1 MFDVGRCMGCQEYKW
16 FNRHVWYVLF
26 FFLQSLT
33 KNRDLSP
40 IIIGAT
46 VGKIKNP
53 AIMMGL
59 DGKSWR
65 LYVSLRP
72 AKNNHYGDYPG
83 LDGDITSLQ

>member
-1 MFDVGRCMGCQEYKW
+1 MLAG
-16 FNRHVWYVLF
+16 VWDAKNTNDSIDMCDMCC

-40 IIIGAT
+40 TIIGAT
-46 VGKIKNP
+46 VGKVKNP

-65 LYVSLRP
+65 LYVSFRP